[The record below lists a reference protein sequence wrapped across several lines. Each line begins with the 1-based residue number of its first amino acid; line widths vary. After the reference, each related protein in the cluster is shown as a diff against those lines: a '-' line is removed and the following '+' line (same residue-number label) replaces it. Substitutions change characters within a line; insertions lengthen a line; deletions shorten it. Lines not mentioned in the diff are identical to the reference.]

1 MLKFYRNALA
11 AFIATL
17 LITALV
23 IYAGIAKSKLN
34 ASLFPGRDPDL
45 LWAAAVEPPSPIGK
59 TQLSVKNDVGTVEY
73 DFFLDSEQQFPYA
86 HYTLAFIDA
95 VQPYRLVDLTRYS
108 SVSFKIL
115 CDPKNVLLLVLFSFD
130 EKVTDI
136 NKASTRRVSSTA
148 FSCDSH
154 WSTVTI
160 RFDELDTPYWWL
172 GRYGFEHSDTGYQL
186 NKTMGFAWVNSLQSP
201 LNTPSHVKLTDV
213 KLLGTDPRYI
223 YAAIGL
229 ALGLWVVFFVWLFR
243 RSVTVLT
250 ADIRE
255 KVKQDQPLMA
265 YKKLSIEPQKDKEK
279 SAVLRFMATE
289 YANPDLSLEMAAASL
304 GVNRTKI
311 NDILKEELG
320 LTFSAYLNKLRLTE
334 AARLLSENE
343 DANVSEIAYS
353 VGYNNVSYF
362 NKLFKTE
369 YGCVPKT
376 FKALYPLKDP
386 EQHNK

>member
-1 MLKFYRNALA
+1 MLTFYRNALA
-11 AFIATL
+11 AFIVTL
-17 LITALV
+17 MITALV
-23 IYAGIAKSKLN
+23 VYAGVMKSKLS
-34 ASLFPGRDPDL
+34 ASLFPGRDPEL
-45 LWAAAVEPPSPIGK
+45 LWAAAVEPPLPIGK
-59 TQLSVKNDVGTVEY
+59 TQVEVKNNLGTVEY
-73 DFFLDSEQQFPYA
+73 DFFLDAEQPFPYA

-95 VQPYRLVDLTRYS
+95 VQPYKLVDLTKYS
-108 SVSFKIL
+108 SLSFKIL

-130 EKVTDI
+130 DKVTDI
-136 NKASTRRVSSTA
+136 NNASTRRVSSVA

-160 RFDELDTPYWWL
+160 QLDDLDTPYWWL

-213 KLLGTDPRYI
+213 KLLGTDPRYT
-223 YAAIGL
+223 YTAA
-229 ALGLWVVFFVWLFR
+229 ALSLIFWIVFFVWLIR
-243 RSVTVLT
+243 RYVAVLT
-250 ADIRE
+250 SDIRE

-289 YANPDLSLEMAAASL
+289 YANPELSLEMAAAAL

-320 LTFSAYLNKLRLTE
+320 LTFSTYLNKLRLTE

-343 DANVSEIAYS
+343 EANVSEIAYS

-376 FKALYPLKDP
+376 FKVLYPVK
-386 EQHNK
+386 EGE

>member
-1 MLKFYRNALA
+1 MLMFYRNALA

-17 LITALV
+17 LLTVLTVYVGV
-23 IYAGIAKSKLN
+23 IKSKLD
-34 ASLFPGRDPDL
+34 ASLFPGRDTDF
-45 LWAAAVEPPSPIGK
+45 LWISAIEPKEPNGR
-59 TQLSVKNDVGTVEY
+59 TQLTLKNEVGTVEY
-73 DFFLDSEQQFPYA
+73 DFFLDAEKPFPYT
-86 HYTLAFIDA
+86 HYSIYFVDPIQSF
-95 VQPYRLVDLTRYS
+95 VQADLRRFTEI
-108 SVSFKIL
+108 SFRIQ
-115 CDPKNVLLLVLFSFD
+115 CDPKNVLMLVLFSFD
-130 EKVTDI
+130 DKVTDL
-136 NKASTRRVSSTA
+136 NNMATRRVSSTA
-148 FSCDSH
+148 FSCDKN
-154 WSTVTI
+154 WSDMTI
-160 RFDELDTPYWWL
+160 NLADLDTPHWWL
-172 GRYGFEHSDTGYQL
+172 GRYGYEFSDTGYQL

-223 YAAIGL
+223 YAATG
-229 ALGLWVVFFVWLFR
+229 ASLGVWIIFFVWLFR
-243 RSVTVLT
+243 RYVTVLT
-250 ADIRE
+250 VDIRE
-255 KVKQDQPLMA
+255 KVKQDQPLIA

-289 YANPDLSLEMAAASL
+289 YANPELSLEMAAASL

-320 LTFSAYLNKLRLTE
+320 LTFSTYLNKLRLTE

-343 DANVSEIAYS
+343 EANVSEIAYS

-376 FKALYPLKDP
+376 FKLLYPLKDLT
-386 EQHNK
+386 